1 MPAGLHR
8 WPLPA
13 LLGAGLIGAAL
24 LYYAGWVE
32 PRWLHV
38 RHVKVRLP
46 RLAPAF
52 HGYRIAHLSDIHMGG
67 GMTPARLRAA
77 VSLVN
82 ALKPDLVAL
91 TGDFIEADGRA
102 AAAVADALGALRA
115 RDGAVAVLGN
125 HDYRR
130 APDAV
135 RQALAQA
142 GVVELSNAVH
152 TLRRGVDSLHIA
164 GLDDVAAGRACLDA
178 VLDALPPEGA
188 AVLLA
193 HEPDFADVTA
203 ATGRFDLQLSGHTHA
218 GQVRLPLLGA
228 LVLPSYGRFYPAG
241 RYQVGGM
248 TQYTNSGLGTIW
260 PHLRFNARP
269 EVALLTLHSADDGA
283 APAP

>member
-1 MPAGLHR
+1 MPAESNR
-8 WPLPA
+8 RRPA
-13 LLGAGLIGAAL
+13 LLSAGLAGAVL
-24 LYYAGWVE
+24 LYYASQVE
-32 PRWLHV
+32 PRWLRV
-38 RHVKVRLP
+38 QRLTVRLP
-46 RLAPAF
+46 RLGRAF

-67 GMTPARLRAA
+67 GMTPGRLRAA
-77 VSLVN
+77 VRVVN
-82 ALKPDLVAL
+82 ALQPDLVAL

-125 HDYRR
+125 HDYHR
-130 APDAV
+130 APGAV
-135 RQALAQA
+135 RRALAQA
-142 GVVELSNAVH
+142 SVVELSNAVH
-152 TLRRGVDSLHIA
+152 TLRRGADTLHIA
-164 GLDDVAAGRACLDA
+164 GIDDVAAGRACLDT
-178 VLDALPPEGA
+178 VLDALPPDGA

-193 HEPDFADVTA
+193 HEPDFADVSA

-241 RYQVGGM
+241 RYQVGSM
-248 TQYTNSGLGTIW
+248 TQYTSSGLGTIW

-269 EVALLTLHSADDGA
+269 EVALLTLHSPDSAA